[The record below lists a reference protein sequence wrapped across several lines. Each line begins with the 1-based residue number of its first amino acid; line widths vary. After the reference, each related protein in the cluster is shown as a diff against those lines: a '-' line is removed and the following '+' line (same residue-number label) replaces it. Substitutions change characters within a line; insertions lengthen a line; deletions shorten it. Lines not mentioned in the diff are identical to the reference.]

1 MMKGAAVV
9 DIAVLVVRGIND
21 VLGINGG
28 KRE

>member
-1 MMKGAAVV
+1 MMNGAAVM

-28 KRE
+28 KRK